1 MLRRT
6 TAAPDKA
13 VKFGDGRSAKHPLP
27 KKKVS
32 AVIRNTEQ
40 NARNE
45 IKKDCGSSRV
55 LLNVGLNS
63 GIMTG
68 GQIIEMTKREC
79 RMTKAARNPNDEVIE
94 PACCFEASCFVLNS
108 SFVIRHSS
116 FSSS

>member
-1 MLRRT
+1 MLKE
-6 TAAPDKA
+6 AAGSKGITNQVPVNLRPSYA
-13 VKFGDGRSAKHPLP
+13 GSALF
-27 KKKVS
+27 S
-32 AVIRNTEQ
+32 LQ
-40 NARNE
+40 
-45 IKKDCGSSRV
+45 DCGNSRV
-55 LLNVGLNS
+55 LLNVAFNS

>member
-68 GQIIEMTKREC
+68 
-79 RMTKAARNPNDEVIE
+79 A
-94 PACCFEASCFVLNS
+94 
-108 SFVIRHSS
+108 VIRLS
-116 FSSS
+116 FLDFFREKQHAIVPSSSLMPDGPNLLFSNAGMNQ